1 MAAHVASLR
10 CISLIIKGLHLVR
23 SVNSRRKHI
32 QTASLRHVMGF
43 PHRGLL
49 RKLRQPARHRSHAPL
64 TSVAD
69 LPRFTGFGLRHTEEA
84 ARRTLYPCLPQV
96 GRSQQCKRDRRC
108 CPRCFAYMSK
118 HLRPAVLTYH
128 CQFLLHGLSDHVGRG
143 DVFNPQR
150 RINGFM
156 FFSLSVLN
164 LEDHLGLV
172 ISPQSPLSAGYITLR
187 ACRRSLPL
195 RFSTVTPG
203 GIVGFLIVSY
213 RFNIP
218 DRLAVH
224 LSIHARPELRAHRK

>member
-1 MAAHVASLR
+1 
-10 CISLIIKGLHLVR
+10 
-23 SVNSRRKHI
+23 
-32 QTASLRHVMGF
+32 
-43 PHRGLL
+43 
-49 RKLRQPARHRSHAPL
+49 
-64 TSVAD
+64 
-69 LPRFTGFGLRHTEEA
+69 
-84 ARRTLYPCLPQV
+84 
-96 GRSQQCKRDRRC
+96 
-108 CPRCFAYMSK
+108 MSK
-118 HLRPAVLTYH
+118 HLRPVVLTYH

-213 RFNIP
+213 RSRKRTLPFFCRRVSRSP
-218 DRLAVH
+218 VLPYTGVLPGSQSTTQRSVVVVRD
-224 LSIHARPELRAHRK
+224 LSLRRSR

>member
-1 MAAHVASLR
+1 
-10 CISLIIKGLHLVR
+10 
-23 SVNSRRKHI
+23 
-32 QTASLRHVMGF
+32 MGF

-69 LPRFTGFGLRHTEEA
+69 LPRFTCLDSGILRRLPVALFILACRKLAEVSNASVIDA
-84 ARRTLYPCLPQV
+84 AAPVFRIHVKTPST
-96 GRSQQCKRDRRC
+96 GS
-108 CPRCFAYMSK
+108 AY
-118 HLRPAVLTYH
+118 VY

-224 LSIHARPELRAHRK
+224 LSIHARPELRAHYK

>member
-1 MAAHVASLR
+1 
-10 CISLIIKGLHLVR
+10 
-23 SVNSRRKHI
+23 
-32 QTASLRHVMGF
+32 MGF

-69 LPRFTGFGLRHTEEA
+69 LPRFTCLDSGILRRLPVALFILACRKLAEVSNASVIDA
-84 ARRTLYPCLPQV
+84 AAPVFRIHVKTPST
-96 GRSQQCKRDRRC
+96 GS
-108 CPRCFAYMSK
+108 AYVS
-118 HLRPAVLTYH
+118 L
-128 CQFLLHGLSDHVGRG
+128 QFLLHGLSDHVGRG

>member
-1 MAAHVASLR
+1 
-10 CISLIIKGLHLVR
+10 
-23 SVNSRRKHI
+23 
-32 QTASLRHVMGF
+32 MGF

-69 LPRFTGFGLRHTEEA
+69 LPRFTCLDSGILRRLPVALFILACRKLAEVSNASVIDA
-84 ARRTLYPCLPQV
+84 AAPVFRIHVKTPFDRQCL
-96 GRSQQCKRDRRC
+96 RIT
-108 CPRCFAYMSK
+108 A
-118 HLRPAVLTYH
+118 
-128 CQFLLHGLSDHVGRG
+128 FLLHGLSDHVGRG

-172 ISPQSPLSAGYITLR
+172 ISPQSPLSAGFITLR

-213 RFNIP
+213 RLKNIQT
-218 DRLAVH
+218 DSRF
-224 LSIHARPELRAHRK
+224 I

>member
-1 MAAHVASLR
+1 
-10 CISLIIKGLHLVR
+10 
-23 SVNSRRKHI
+23 
-32 QTASLRHVMGF
+32 MGF

-64 TSVAD
+64 TSVTD
-69 LPRFTGFGLRHTEEA
+69 LPRFTCLDSGILRRLPVALFILACRKLAEVSNASVMDA
-84 ARRTLYPCLPQV
+84 AVPVFRIHVKTP
-96 GRSQQCKRDRRC
+96 
-108 CPRCFAYMSK
+108 
-118 HLRPAVLTYH
+118 PAVLTYH
-128 CQFLLHGLSDHVGRG
+128 CQLLLHGLSDHIGRG

-156 FFSLSVLN
+156 FFSLSALN

-172 ISPQSPLSAGYITLR
+172 ISPQSPLSAGYITLQ

-213 RFNIP
+213 WFNIP
-218 DRLAVH
+218 DRLVVH
-224 LSIHARPELRAHRK
+224 LSIHARPELRAHYK

>member
-1 MAAHVASLR
+1 
-10 CISLIIKGLHLVR
+10 
-23 SVNSRRKHI
+23 
-32 QTASLRHVMGF
+32 
-43 PHRGLL
+43 
-49 RKLRQPARHRSHAPL
+49 
-64 TSVAD
+64 
-69 LPRFTGFGLRHTEEA
+69 
-84 ARRTLYPCLPQV
+84 
-96 GRSQQCKRDRRC
+96 
-108 CPRCFAYMSK
+108 MSE

-195 RFSTVTPG
+195 RFSAVTPG

-218 DRLAVH
+218 NRLVVH
-224 LSIHARPELRAHRK
+224 LSVHARPELRAHYKSCHSPNAYLGLGQRTGVQGNLDWQKKAFRHRNSVVFGIQSEMLVQRASSGARSCYVRRIHPDLSYRARFFDSRKPYRFQATVV

>member
-1 MAAHVASLR
+1 
-10 CISLIIKGLHLVR
+10 
-23 SVNSRRKHI
+23 
-32 QTASLRHVMGF
+32 
-43 PHRGLL
+43 
-49 RKLRQPARHRSHAPL
+49 
-64 TSVAD
+64 
-69 LPRFTGFGLRHTEEA
+69 
-84 ARRTLYPCLPQV
+84 
-96 GRSQQCKRDRRC
+96 
-108 CPRCFAYMSK
+108 MSK

-224 LSIHARPELRAHRK
+224 LSIHALNSGHTISNICDPDLIGPDNSKLPLHAIRGNH